1 VIAYEQLLLY
11 DSRIGAL
18 SLSPLTTPGAQ
29 LVVQGSALTFC
40 QMFFVTLQTIPS
52 FLSWKKGSMWPT
64 LKTRQVPIKKWM
76 IHVAVLTAGSL
87 LNNWAYAYKV
97 PLPVLI
103 VFRSAGKNLLSTLIW
118 QVEV

>member
-1 VIAYEQLLLY
+1 
-11 DSRIGAL
+11 
-18 SLSPLTTPGAQ
+18 
-29 LVVQGSALTFC
+29 
-40 QMFFVTLQTIPS
+40 MFFVTLQTIPS